1 MSSKRTD
8 TEFQE
13 DTSTELERPA
23 KRLRTTEV
31 DDEEDE
37 DIADVPLEDVRASD
51 LYLDT
56 VGKTVVH

>member
-8 TEFQE
+8 SEFQE

-31 DDEEDE
+31 DDEDE